1 MRIQLYL
8 GLLVSLC
15 GTTLA
20 QSSVP
25 DVYSLQAAPTAP
37 VSDLIAAASGHGL
50 TLSECMDRVEQ
61 LGAFL
66 RDRGY
71 GPRRDEE
78 LEPGV
83 VVTRWYRSGTRTAV
97 VAWMSAKGA
106 AHDLEVAEF
115 AWDHP
120 WSDWLTPF

>member
-1 MRIQLYL
+1 MRIHLYV
-8 GLLVSLC
+8 GLIIALS
-15 GTTLA
+15 GTALA
-20 QSSVP
+20 QSAAP
-25 DVYSLQAAPTAP
+25 DVSSLQAAPAASVTN
-37 VSDLIAAASGHGL
+37 LIASAAGHGL
-50 TLSECMDRVEQ
+50 TLTECVDRLEH

-71 GPRRDEE
+71 GSRRDEQ

-83 VVTRWYRSGTRTAV
+83 LVTLWSRPGTHTAV
-97 VAWMSAKGA
+97 VAWISDQGA

-120 WSDWLTPF
+120 WNEWLTPF